1 MVQYRTEYLRNPD
14 PAAASKLVNYVAR
27 GDVGRV
33 ERAAG
38 VRATATDVDGFQRV
52 AMNAEMT
59 RLHSF
64 TFLEDRSPEELTDG
78 IRSILQER
86 LSGTY
91 LVGVDTANE
100 GNNHLHVAEAGTQEE
115 LYMDRDDIAALRE
128 AVGERFDE
136 DLADQQ
142 VRA

>member
-1 MVQYRTEYLRNPD
+1 MVQYRTEYRRD
-14 PAAASKLVNYVAR
+14 PGPAEASKLVNYVAR

-38 VRATATDVDGFQRV
+38 VRATAADVDGFQRV
-52 AMNAEMT
+52 ATNAEMT

-64 TFLEDRSPEELTDG
+64 TFLEDRSPEALTDG
-78 IRSILQER
+78 IRNILQKH
-86 LSGTY
+86 LNGSY
-91 LVGVDTANE
+91 LVGVDTDNE
-100 GNNHLHVAEAGTQEE
+100 GNNHLHIAEAGDREE
-115 LYMDRDDIAALRE
+115 LFMDRDDIAALRE
-128 AVGERFDE
+128 AVGERFGE